1 MARFTPILYPQDL
14 PPCAAY
20 PIWVCGTRC
29 SQHHPP
35 ALCIYPVLRA
45 GKPSVKR
52 NARVEHPYAVLAIGG
67 KPSSDM
73 FDFSRELPE
82 TMATG

>member
-1 MARFTPILYPQDL
+1 MVFHPTFCTPTP
-14 PPCAAY
+14 
-20 PIWVCGTRC
+20 R
-29 SQHHPP
+29 
-35 ALCIYPVLRA
+35 RE
-45 GKPSVKR
+45 PSIQR

-82 TMATG
+82 TMTTGQGAGMPGTHIIHFGDLQGMRLH